1 MRNLAAL
8 ILIWSIPIHGTKLLL
23 RNLSHWHGCLTSHS
37 GSHTPHQ
44 GAPCTDAV
52 LMLLQLW
59 HPTMGPWPSVE
70 TTLLGLTF
78 KIELFIKKGEE
89 EAGPFVPMPI
99 SLPPLDWNFSH
110 QGHQWLQITKST
122 SQFSVFLL
130 LDLLTEF
137 DMIDDSLCLEA
148 LSSFGSQYPLCHR
161 LLLLNVLCC
170 SS

>member
-1 MRNLAAL
+1 MEP
-8 ILIWSIPIHGTKLLL
+8 SSYSVT
-23 RNLSHWHGCLTSHS
+23 SLTDM
-37 GSHTPHQ
+37 
-44 GAPCTDAV
+44 GAS
-52 LMLLQLW
+52 
-59 HPTMGPWPSVE
+59 HPTQAPILLTRVPPAQMLSSCCSSCDIPPWAPDLVWKLPCLVSPIA
-70 TTLLGLTF
+70 F